1 MRIIAVAVAA
11 VLVVAAGV
19 TFWVA
24 SRAPAPTILINQP
37 AKVVGQEATL
47 DVTLESPGSAFKT
60 VEITLEQ
67 KGRTIPLF
75 SLATPAAA
83 ALKQETPDR
92 VRITRPI
99 GRRDL
104 PALESGPARL
114 VVTASRSVLRGLR
127 TPQATL
133 TRDFQVQLTPPR
145 IGVLSTHHYIN
156 HGGSEMV
163 VYRVTP
169 PEVES
174 GVQVGAVFYRGFP
187 ASGAGVATSD
197 PAVKVAFFALLYD
210 QDLNAPISLVAR
222 DEAGNMAH
230 ASFDFRVFEKPQ
242 KRSRIEVDD
251 AFLQRVVPDIFQHS
265 PEVKASPN
273 NDLVADYLTANRDL
287 RRINGE
293 KIISLAKQ
301 SAPQV
306 LWSGPFRPLGNA
318 AIESKFADH
327 RTYFYQGREID
338 QQVHLGFDLAVTTN
352 IPVLAGNDGKVVHA
366 DYLGIYGNC
375 VIIDHG
381 MGLQS
386 LYGHLSSI
394 DVRVG
399 DVVKKDQPIGRS
411 GMTGLAAGDHLHFG
425 VYLEGQAVNP
435 VEWWDPHWIEDR
447 VTRKIREA
455 VGGSAATSMAPAP
468 APARPAAKK
477 PRKPA
482 RRAPRRGLQARTG
495 MLLMGMG
502 S

>member
-1 MRIIAVAVAA
+1 MRITAAVVA
-11 VLVVAAGV
+11 VLVVAAAV
-19 TFWVA
+19 VFWMA
-24 SRAPAPTILINQP
+24 SRAPAPAIQIDQP
-37 AKVVGQEATL
+37 ATVVGQEATL

-60 VEITLEQ
+60 IDITLEQ

-92 VRITRPI
+92 VRLTRPI
-99 GRRDL
+99 GRRAI
-104 PALESGPARL
+104 PGLESGPARI

-127 TPQATL
+127 TPQTTV

-145 IGVLSTHHYIN
+145 IGALSTHHYIN
-156 HGGSEMV
+156 HGGAELV

-174 GVQVGAVFYRGFP
+174 GVQVGNVFYRGFP
-187 ASGAGVATSD
+187 ASGAGIATAD

-222 DEAGNMAH
+222 DEAGNQAH
-230 ASFDFRVFEKPQ
+230 ASFDYRVFEKPRR
-242 KRSRIEVDD
+242 RSRIEVDD
-251 AFLQRVVPDIFQHS
+251 TFLQRVVPEIFQHS
-265 PEVKASPN
+265 PEVKASPD

-287 RRINGE
+287 RRINAG
-293 KIISLAKQ
+293 KIASMAKQ
-301 SAPQV
+301 TAPQV
-306 LWSGPFRPLGNA
+306 LWKGPFLPLGNA
-318 AIESKFADH
+318 AVESKFADH

-352 IPVLAGNDGKVVHA
+352 IPVLAGNDGTVVHA
-366 DYLGIYGNC
+366 DHLGIYGNC
-375 VIIDHG
+375 VILDHG
-381 MGLQS
+381 MGVQS

-394 DVRVG
+394 EVRAG
-399 DVVKKDQPIGRS
+399 DVMKKDQPIGRS
-411 GMTGLAAGDHLHFG
+411 GMTGLAGGDHLHFG
-425 VYLEGQAVNP
+425 MYVEGHAVNP

-455 VGGSAATSMAPAP
+455 SGGGAPASVEPWPAP
-468 APARPAAKK
+468 AQPEAK

-482 RRAPRRGLQARTG
+482 KRTPRRGLQARTG
-495 MLLMGMG
+495 MLLMGLG